1 MRKTVHLLLIVT
13 GLMCT
18 LSSVAQNNLLS
29 DTLDNMLIFSNERSG
44 VAIAHSHGF
53 GLGYRVGKNITSFR
67 TRIFALEAVTMRSP
81 KEIKTINPYLDNS
94 KRYIYGKLNT
104 VFVLRAAYS
113 NKYLLNRKPYW
124 GGVELRWL
132 YEVGASMAFEKPY
145 YLFVF
150 NYVQLPSGEVSYEV
164 VSSKFNSN
172 NYSWDDIYG
181 RAPFSKG
188 LNEIRLVPGA
198 YAKLGLNFEFG
209 EVRTATRAA
218 EIGVSLDVYP
228 QTVRIMDDD
237 RNQVFLLNFYISYA
251 FGKRFNKY

>member
-1 MRKTVHLLLIVT
+1 MRKTAYLLLIVA
-13 GLMCT
+13 GLMFSM
-18 LSSVAQNNLLS
+18 SSVAQNFALA
-29 DTLDNMLIFSNERSG
+29 DTLDNMIIYSNERSG
-44 VAIAHSHGF
+44 VAIAHIHGF
-53 GLGYRVGKNITSFR
+53 GLGYRTGKNITSFR
-67 TRIFALEAVTMRSP
+67 TRIFAFEAVTMRSA
-81 KEIKTINPYLDNS
+81 KEIRTINPYLENS
-94 KRYIYGKLNT
+94 KRYVYGKLNSI
-104 VFVLRAAYS
+104 FVLRAAYS

-132 YEVGASMAFEKPY
+132 YELGASVAFEKPY
-145 YLFVF
+145 YLFVV
-150 NYVQLPSGEVSYEV
+150 NYLQLPSGEVGYEIV
-164 VSSKFNSN
+164 TSKFNSN

-218 EIGVSLDVYP
+218 EIGVSLDIYP
-228 QTVRIMDDD
+228 QGVHIMDDN